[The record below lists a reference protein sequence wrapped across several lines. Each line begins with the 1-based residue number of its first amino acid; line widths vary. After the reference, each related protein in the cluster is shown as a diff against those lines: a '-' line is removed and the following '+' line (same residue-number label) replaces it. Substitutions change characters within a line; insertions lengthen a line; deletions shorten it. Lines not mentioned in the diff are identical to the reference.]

1 MLINTQILMRN
12 NITAYNNILF
22 LSACNFYAYKDH
34 LLCLVFISY
43 HLIHF
48 HPSSPC
54 LKFQVTSF
62 GLQQLKGL
70 GLSSTK
76 SDLKHV
82 FEEICCWTTRLCGQI
97 ALASKPPHL
106 RVCSL
111 LLFLLVC
118 AVNTDNANGPQC
130 FIRENMSGWQKNTA
144 LMKIKKEI
152 VFLKSY
158 MQG

>member
-1 MLINTQILMRN
+1 MVSSFFLHAISMHRK
-12 NITAYNNILF
+12 IT
-22 LSACNFYAYKDH
+22 CYA
-34 LLCLVFISY
+34 LVFISY
-43 HLIHF
+43 NLFHF

-97 ALASKPPHL
+97 ALHQNL
-106 RVCSL
+106 HTYE
-111 LLFLLVC
+111 C
-118 AVNTDNANGPQC
+118 AVYC
-130 FIRENMSGWQKNTA
+130 CSSSRV
-144 LMKIKKEI
+144 L
-152 VFLKSY
+152 
-158 MQG
+158 